1 MKKQLPL
8 GFIGGGNMAE
18 ALIKGLIGG
27 KMTTP
32 GLCRVF
38 DIQPERLDYLQKV
51 YGIQPSREAQP
62 VVKGSRILILA
73 VKPQQIPQAL
83 PEVVPYWTPDKLLI
97 SIAAGVTLEK
107 LAGYF
112 PDSPALIRVMP
123 NTPALVLAGVS
134 ALCKNATATVKD
146 LEEAAALFRA
156 VGETVLLDEA
166 YLDVVTGLS
175 GSGPAYVFVILEAL
189 ADAGVKLGLP
199 RNLAAKLAAHTV
211 YGAGLMACNPER
223 TFGQLKEMVT
233 SPGGTTMA
241 GLYRMEKDGLRGIIM
256 DAVEAATLRSK
267 ELQQLA

>member
-1 MKKQLPL
+1 MKKQAAL

-32 GLCRVF
+32 GLCRVY
-38 DIQPERLDYLQKV
+38 DIQQERLDYLQKT
-51 YGIQPSREAQP
+51 YGVPTSREALP
-62 VVKGSRILILA
+62 VVQGSRILILA
-73 VKPQQIPQAL
+73 VKPQQIAQAL
-83 PEVVPYWTPDKLLI
+83 PEVVPHWTSEKILI
-97 SIAAGVTLEK
+97 SIAAGVTLER

-112 PDSPALIRVMP
+112 PHPPALIRVMP

-134 ALCKNATATVKD
+134 ALCKNATATGKD
-146 LEEAAALFRA
+146 LEEAASLFGA

-166 YLDVVTGLS
+166 HFDTVTGLS

-223 TFGQLKEMVT
+223 SFGQLKEMVT

-241 GLYRMEKDGLRGIIM
+241 GLYRLEKAGLRGILM

-267 ELQQLA
+267 ELQKLA